1 MNVLRWIV
9 FAIAAFAMN
18 FPVIVTLITSFKSA
32 KEIATNLGLI
42 LQAPTLANYAKVLT
56 DTSRFNIYAFLLNS
70 TVAAFIGSFL
80 ALLLCLPAAYAIVKT
95 EVGKKHLLPI
105 VANLRAVPLVVFAI
119 PLYMMFQFV
128 GLLDTRTDLGLIL
141 TIVNLPLSLM
151 MMVNAIV
158 EIPREIDEAARM
170 DKANAFVIL
179 RRIVAPVITRRSSFQ
194 QAAAASSG
202 GRCVGGDDPRRAA
215 SRHPRKPHLST
226 TDRIHDRRRGQR
238 LIGKHWNWSDHV
250 TDQTREGRQGLRQNV
265 RHTTARSGNRQ
276 GRIRG
281 LRRPVG
287 QRKVDASTPHRRP

>member
-1 MNVLRWIV
+1 MNILRWIV

-32 KEIATNLGLI
+32 KEIATNPGLI
-42 LQAPTLANYAKVLT
+42 LQAPTIANYAKVLT

-70 TVAAFIGSFL
+70 TVAAFIASFL

-95 EVGKKHLLPI
+95 DVGTKHLLPI

-128 GLLDTRTDLGLIL
+128 GLLDTRTGLGLIL

-170 DKANAFVIL
+170 DKANAFAIL
-179 RRIVAPVITRRSSFQ
+179 RRIVAPVIRPAMVTALIFGFIAAWNEYLFGLMMTTRQAVPITVGASFFFSASGGGIQ
-194 QAAAASSG
+194 WGAASAVMILG
-202 GRCVGGDDPRRAA
+202 ALPPAILGC
-215 SRHPRKPHLST
+215 
-226 TDRIHDRRRGQR
+226 
-238 LIGKHWNWSDHV
+238 LIY
-250 TDQTREGRQGLRQNV
+250 RQLTGSI
-265 RHTTARSGNRQ
+265 TAGAVK
-276 GRIRG
+276 G
-281 LRRPVG
+281 
-287 QRKVDASTPHRRP
+287 